1 MYAVDIE
8 GIFSANG
15 VRYTAI
21 STSAVSGLIAS
32 MPTEEAIFRFTVPGV
47 QGMRYRYTEKD
58 VASGSRQIDVLSDA
72 RIATGMIDGGVKITE
87 SRTLASAGSDFENLM
102 TVLILQEVLQ
112 ICRSVAKDYIGKVSS
127 APLLQAFQSSLDKQI
142 GDALVPRV
150 LRGFRAPISMTP
162 GERVLGTITIPLT
175 ISPQFEI
182 RDVHYN
188 VQLTAE
194 DIV

>member
-15 VRYTAI
+15 VRYTGI
-21 STSAVSGLIAS
+21 STSAVAGLIAA

-58 VASGSRQIDVLSDA
+58 VSSGSRQIDVLSDA

-87 SRTLASAGSDFENLM
+87 SRTLAAAGSDFENLM

-127 APLLQAFQSSLDKQI
+127 APLIQAFQSSLDKQI
-142 GDALVPRV
+142 GDALVPRA
-150 LRGFRAPISMTP
+150 LRGFRAPIQMTP
-162 GERVLGTITIPLT
+162 GERVLGQITIPLT
-175 ISPQFEI
+175 LSPQFEI